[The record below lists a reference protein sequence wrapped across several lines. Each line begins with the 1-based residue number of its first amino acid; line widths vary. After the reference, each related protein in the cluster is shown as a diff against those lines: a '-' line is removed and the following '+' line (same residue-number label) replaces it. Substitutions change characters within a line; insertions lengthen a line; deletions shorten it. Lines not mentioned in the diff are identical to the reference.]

1 MCAQSEEEF
10 LKTFVSRS
18 NYKGDGA
25 NVLRATWREDEVGS
39 GDVTTPLAAL
49 HHVRIVGR
57 YCTHTITAPYFER
70 WLL

>member
-39 GDVTTPLAAL
+39 GDVTTPLAAP
-49 HHVRIVGR
+49 HRVRIVGR
-57 YCTHTITAPYFER
+57 
-70 WLL
+70 